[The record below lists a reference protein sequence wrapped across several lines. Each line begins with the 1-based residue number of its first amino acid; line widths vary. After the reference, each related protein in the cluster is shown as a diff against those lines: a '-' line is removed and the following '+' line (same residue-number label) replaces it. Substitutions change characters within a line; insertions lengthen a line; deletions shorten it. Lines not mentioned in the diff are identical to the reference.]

1 MKKIEIVDWIK
12 QETIINLP
20 WINRS
25 QINILVPLG
34 KKKLAQRIAELEL
47 YLVTED
53 IAYYDDTRPRL
64 YPTCETLKFFKVDIN
79 TIRKQ
84 ANQQRNFLRK
94 EQ

>member
-94 EQ
+94 E